1 MQPRELLM
9 LSMYIL
15 VQAPV
20 LTGLSKNQTE
30 SLTTNN
36 KRGRR
41 TVFYRIKK
49 TFTTRFLSYRF
60 HKK

>member
-36 KRGRR
+36 KEVGGLH
-41 TVFYRIKK
+41 FIA
-49 TFTTRFLSYRF
+49 
-60 HKK
+60 